1 MANGAFNSFGG
12 VPGDPMEEVL
22 ALQSYSLFGGGVED
36 CPSQQSIVV
45 VCPSSISGVDT
56 GMDIG
61 L

>member
-1 MANGAFNSFGG
+1 MPNGAFNG

-36 CPSQQSIVV
+36 CPSSHSIVV

-56 GMDIG
+56 GVEGG